1 MSRSKVNAEF
11 IDNSDESK
19 DVDIIRRNGQTISTD
34 TTIDSDQNAI
44 SVGPITQ
51 DATITVSGNWTIV

>member
-11 IDNSDESK
+11 VDNTDEAK
-19 DVDIIRRNGQTISTD
+19 EVDIIRRNGQTISTD

>member
-11 IDNSDESK
+11 VDNTDESK

-44 SVGPITQ
+44 SVGPIAQ

>member
-11 IDNSDESK
+11 VDNTDESK

>member
-11 IDNSDESK
+11 IDNTDEAK

>member
-1 MSRSKVNAEF
+1 MSRSKDNAEF
-11 IDNSDESK
+11 VDNTDEAK
-19 DVDIIRRNGQTISTD
+19 AVDIISRNGHTISTD

>member
-19 DVDIIRRNGQTISTD
+19 DADIIRRNGNTIDSD
-34 TTIDSDQNAI
+34 VTIDSDQNAI
-44 SVGPITQ
+44 SAGPITQ
-51 DATITVSGNWTIV
+51 NGTITVNGNWSIV

>member
-11 IDNSDESK
+11 VDNTDESK
-19 DVDIIRRNGQTISTD
+19 DVDIIRRNGQTISTN

>member
-1 MSRSKVNAEF
+1 MGRSKVNAEF
-11 IDNSDESK
+11 VDNTDEAK
-19 DVDIIRRNGQTISTD
+19 DVDIIRRNGQTISTN

>member
-11 IDNSDESK
+11 VDNTDEAK
-19 DVDIIRRNGQTISTD
+19 DVDIIRRNGQTISTN

>member
-11 IDNSDESK
+11 VDNTDEAK